1 MNNYKIQ
8 YEFGMSLPNLSYMSM
23 ADTGASGAANPVAA
37 EDLANDPGVLLK
49 RLKHEY
55 GTIVQNHEL
64 VPSNVTLSWT
74 KWDNKSDTTKMPTE
88 WTFVVEGEFELV
100 VHFPY
105 KYPFE
110 KPYYYVKTN
119 GGTLVEV
126 KQYLLLVTME
136 QGPNGKGPK
145 PGLESQY
152 DYVRDDKMTAW
163 LAQSRFSPALTVAKY
178 ISELI
183 GNKKLFELLQ
193 MAPATSMA

>member
-1 MNNYKIQ
+1 
-8 YEFGMSLPNLSYMSM
+8 MSLPNLSYMSM

-37 EDLANDPGVLLK
+37 EELANDPGVLSK

-74 KWDNKSDTTKMPTE
+74 KWVNKSDTTKMPTE

-110 KPYYYVKTN
+110 KPHYYVKTK

-126 KQYLLLVTME
+126 KQYLALVTME

-145 PGLESQY
+145 PGLESEY
-152 DYVRDDKMTAW
+152 DHVRGDEMTAW

-183 GNKKLFELLQ
+183 GDETLFRLLQ
-193 MAPATSMA
+193 MAPITMMA